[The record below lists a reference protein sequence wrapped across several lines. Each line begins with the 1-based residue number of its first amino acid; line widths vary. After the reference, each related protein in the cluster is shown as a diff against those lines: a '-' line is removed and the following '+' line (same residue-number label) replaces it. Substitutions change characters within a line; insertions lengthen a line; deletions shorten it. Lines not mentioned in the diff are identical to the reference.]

1 MDYELNK
8 NLHEKALTLYN
19 EGNRKI
25 TFLYQDGTKQIKR
38 IGKTYGEQIIIM
50 ANRSHKRGYY
60 LTNEL
65 NNNPNNEVKDILKIE
80 TRVSKKD
87 KWEKQTKKII
97 QMLKTSCLW
106 EDNLKEY
113 ELALDIGYDKL
124 MKCKEIQNGKY
135 VEGYTEN
142 QNEIVKRIKEV
153 EPRLVYVSKEGNEC
167 YNTGILWYKIG
178 IPNIKK
184 MRFTTGDNEYYLNQI
199 NQAMKDKK
207 ELLLSGRTNYD
218 ISFEYQPNGNR
229 AWYSEEF
236 KGCGNGHYYLALND
250 THAVHYE
257 DD

>member
-1 MDYELNK
+1 MGYAEQNAI
-8 NLHEKALTLYN
+8 NQKALDYYN
-19 EGNRKI
+19 QGHRKI
-25 TFLYQDGTKQIKR
+25 KVISPNNETKIYR
-38 IGKTYGEQIIIM
+38 IGKTYGNEIIILLKGS
-50 ANRSHKRGYY
+50 RKYGRRISQFQ
-60 LTNEL
+60 NEI
-65 NNNPNNEVKDILKIE
+65 KDINIIE
-80 TRVSKKD
+80 NKTTEKD
-87 KWEKQTKKII
+87 KWEKQTKRII

-135 VEGYTEN
+135 VEGYSEN
-142 QNEIVKRIKEV
+142 EKEIVKRIKEV

-178 IPNIKK
+178 IPNVKK
-184 MRFTTGDNEYYLNQI
+184 MRFTTGDNEYYLSQI
-199 NQAMKDKK
+199 KQAMKDKK
-207 ELLLSGRTNYD
+207 ELHLSGRTNYD
-218 ISFEYQPNGNR
+218 ISFEYKPEGNR

-236 KGCGNGHYYLALND
+236 KNCGNGHYYLALNE